1 MFKKKNKNKK
11 KISHKPLCKKKQK
24 HFLALKKG
32 YRWTR
37 EESAESRV
45 QGAACR
51 LVGKMQV
58 HMPLTESAG

>member
-1 MFKKKNKNKK
+1 MEKTIYIYGVGKV
-11 KISHKPLCKKKQK
+11 QG
-24 HFLALKKG
+24 AG
-32 YRWTR
+32 AGWTGGKVR
-37 EESAESRV
+37 SLDSGV